1 MKNGWTGG
9 QYSVFR
15 VSLGLYVGFLFIRLI
30 PLLLQETAANW
41 DNDAWPRAL
50 EDAGPLSIFA
60 LWPHPY
66 FAMFVLNVG
75 VVLAAF
81 FAVGFLDR
89 ISAIGC
95 GYIIACVVFMVP
107 LYGPLHLALA
117 LPLCLHW
124 FIPPAPYG
132 SWRARGRADP
142 AGGWRMPP
150 LMFLIGRGLVL
161 FMFLGFAILILAHEG
176 EPVGVWGGAHVFWV
190 VLYGVLP
197 LLLAI
202 KRLRL
207 LVWLTLMAGHVP
219 EIWIFESFEG
229 AVFVLTLML
238 FNPDWVRPKIG
249 SGKAT
254 MFYDGECALCHG
266 GVRFILAEDRFD
278 SILFVPLQSEIF
290 RERVTATERE
300 RMGDT
305 IVFETETGELLSR
318 STAIVY
324 MLGRLGGL
332 WRIAGVLLRLIP
344 RPLRELAYDLVA
356 RTRYRVFGRKKE
368 HCPIIPPELRS
379 RFEL

>member
-1 MKNGWTGG
+1 
-9 QYSVFR
+9 
-15 VSLGLYVGFLFIRLI
+15 
-30 PLLLQETAANW
+30 
-41 DNDAWPRAL
+41 
-50 EDAGPLSIFA
+50 
-60 LWPHPY
+60 
-66 FAMFVLNVG
+66 
-75 VVLAAF
+75 
-81 FAVGFLDR
+81 
-89 ISAIGC
+89 
-95 GYIIACVVFMVP
+95 
-107 LYGPLHLALA
+107 
-117 LPLCLHW
+117 
-124 FIPPAPYG
+124 
-132 SWRARGRADP
+132 
-142 AGGWRMPP
+142 
-150 LMFLIGRGLVL
+150 
-161 FMFLGFAILILAHEG
+161 
-176 EPVGVWGGAHVFWV
+176 
-190 VLYGVLP
+190 
-197 LLLAI
+197 
-202 KRLRL
+202 
-207 LVWLTLMAGHVP
+207 
-219 EIWIFESFEG
+219 
-229 AVFVLTLML
+229 
-238 FNPDWVRPKIG
+238 
-249 SGKAT
+249 